1 MTEFAFETKRLI
13 LRSWRD
19 ADIDPFHAI
28 CSDPVVMATLG
39 PPMSRDQVAVTV
51 ERMQRLQR
59 TLGHCFWAM
68 ERKDDQQLI
77 GWCGIIR
84 GDVDTPIANMLEA
97 GWRMTPSAWGKG
109 YVTEAAVAS
118 VQWAFDNRDDE
129 AVWAITTPE
138 NWASRAVMERLGME
152 YLPDLDFDHPGVP
165 LDSPLLSHV
174 TYRIERELW
183 ALNQSAK

>member
-1 MTEFAFETKRLI
+1 MTEFALETQRLI
-13 LRSWRD
+13 LRSWNE

-28 CSDPVVMATLG
+28 CSDPVVMEHLG
-39 PPMSRDQVAVTV
+39 TPMTREQVAATV
-51 ERMQRLQR
+51 GRMQRLQR
-59 TLGHCFWAM
+59 EDGHCFWAM
-68 ERKDDQQLI
+68 ERKEDGQLI

-84 GDVDTPIANMLEA
+84 GVLGTPVAGKPEA

-109 YVTEAAVAS
+109 YVNEAAVAS
-118 VQWAFDNRDDE
+118 VQWVFDNRDDE

-138 NWASRAVMERLGME
+138 NRSSRAVMERLGME

-183 ALNQSAK
+183 VLNQSAK